1 MKEVISIIAFTIL
14 TIYFLIE
21 FVKSKKIYN
30 LFVVVI
36 ALAAIFINTPLAENI
51 SKLIENIIVFGIL
64 ILGFCAIYL
73 GNKEDK
79 KR

>member
-36 ALAAIFINTPLAENI
+36 ALSAIFINTPLAKNI